1 MTTMQSRER
10 LVKWLQD
17 AYAMEKEAE
26 TMMKA
31 MAARTEHYPELKHRI
46 EQHVQ
51 ETQQQSA
58 GVQRCLELLDGSI
71 PTAKGMLSSVL
82 ASMHAAGNSMMTDEV
97 TKGVGISYAFEH
109 LEIASYRALVVAAR
123 IAGEQQVAQICE
135 DILQQEIE
143 MAEWLIDHQE
153 AIVVAFLER
162 EQLEG
167 VTAKR

>member
-1 MTTMQSRER
+1 
-10 LVKWLQD
+10 
-17 AYAMEKEAE
+17 
-26 TMMKA
+26 
-31 MAARTEHYPELKHRI
+31 
-46 EQHVQ
+46 
-51 ETQQQSA
+51 
-58 GVQRCLELLDGSI
+58 
-71 PTAKGMLSSVL
+71 
-82 ASMHAAGNSMMTDEV
+82 MMTDEV

-123 IAGEQQVAQICE
+123 SAGEQEVAQICE

-143 MAEWLIDHQE
+143 MAEWLIEHQE